1 MKRILLAL
9 VLLLIPS
16 ISQAFDE
23 INGNKIVLLTSLERR
38 VFSDSSQYE
47 DVTRQRAELACGLLG
62 KQLIDFSWVEKSQ
75 ENIFDECSKEQ
86 IKKWGCLTKKDIQHY
101 KIPSKTSLLP
111 VDPTDMETHYHR
123 GRVTVAGVSLGFV
136 PIIIQYK
143 ARIATDIKCGDI
155 NTQQFTTN

>member
-86 IKKWGCLTKKDIQHY
+86 IKK
-101 KIPSKTSLLP
+101 
-111 VDPTDMETHYHR
+111 
-123 GRVTVAGVSLGFV
+123 
-136 PIIIQYK
+136 
-143 ARIATDIKCGDI
+143 
-155 NTQQFTTN
+155 